1 MREYIRHPS
10 SIPIEYEIKGFAD
23 PKKEKLKNV
32 SLGGLCF
39 QSGNFMDNG
48 LEVMICIPTIKPPF
62 AADSVVVWCE
72 KNDNHFNV
80 GVQFNDKETEFR
92 VRMVE
97 QICHI
102 EEYRNSILETGTR
115 TLSLEE
121 ATFEWID
128 KYAKDFGH

>member
-1 MREYIRHPS
+1 
-10 SIPIEYEIKGFAD
+10 
-23 PKKEKLKNV
+23 
-32 SLGGLCF
+32 
-39 QSGNFMDNG
+39 
-48 LEVMICIPTIKPPF
+48 MISIPTIKPPF
-62 AADSVVVWCE
+62 AADSVVVWCQ
-72 KNDNHFNV
+72 KNDSHFNV

-102 EEYRNSILETGTR
+102 EEYRNNILETGTR

-128 KYAKDFGH
+128 KYAKDFG

>member
-10 SIPIEYEIKGFAD
+10 SIPIEYEIKGFVD
-23 PKKEKLKNV
+23 PKKENLSNV
-32 SLGGLCF
+32 SAGGLCF
-39 QSGNFMDNG
+39 QSNNFIDDG
-48 LEVMICIPTIKPPF
+48 LELMIRIPIIKPPF
-62 AADSVVVWCE
+62 AADSVVVWCQE
-72 KNDNHFNV
+72 NDNHFNV
-80 GVQFNDKETEFR
+80 GVKFNDKETEFR

-102 EEYRNSILETGTR
+102 EEYRNNILEAGTR

-128 KYAKDFGH
+128 KYAKDFGY